1 MSDNTGHPMDPHH
14 HVLGEAGEVLESEYT
29 RITRLEPRL
38 RRFQRVMKDLLA
50 SVPADWATI
59 NDDETVDFSRLSPA
73 QFDRLVCLFEDIAMN
88 RPIRVTI
95 VRGGPNLFDPG
106 APVGPSTAP
115 VASTVHMSVPR

>member
-1 MSDNTGHPMDPHH
+1 MDPHH
-14 HVLGEAGEVLESEYT
+14 NLFGDADEVLESEYT

-38 RRFQRVMKDLLA
+38 RRFQRVLKDLLA

-59 NDDETVDFSRLSPA
+59 NDDETVDFSRLSA
-73 QFDRLVCLFEDIAMN
+73 SQFDRLVCLLEDIAMN

-106 APVGPSTAP
+106 APVGPCTAP
-115 VASTVHMSVPR
+115 VTSTVHMSVPR